1 MDEELL
7 LARIIAGFEGG
18 GGDDESHYHELVA
31 DLKSLLDTD
40 DDEILDRFYVSLSST
55 ASSFLRCFSAAMDS
69 PVESGRLAI
78 LASEA
83 YLSLPRFYF
92 LLPRRVSLSA
102 GIDSPLPQ
110 TSSPGGFG
118 SCGVVSREQEEE
130 RTRWWFE
137 EER

>member
-55 ASSFLRCFSAAMDS
+55 ASSFRRHGFS
-69 PVESGRLAI
+69 G
-78 LASEA
+78 
-83 YLSLPRFYF
+83 
-92 LLPRRVSLSA
+92 
-102 GIDSPLPQ
+102 
-110 TSSPGGFG
+110 
-118 SCGVVSREQEEE
+118 
-130 RTRWWFE
+130 
-137 EER
+137 